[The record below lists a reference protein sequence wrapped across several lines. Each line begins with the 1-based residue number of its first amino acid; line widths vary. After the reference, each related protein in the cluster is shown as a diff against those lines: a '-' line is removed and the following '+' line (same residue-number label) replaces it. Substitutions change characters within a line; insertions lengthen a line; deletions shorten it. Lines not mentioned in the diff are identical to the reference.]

1 MRGEVLF
8 EKMTGISDEFIAEA
22 ALVAPVGVAAPKKRP
37 FASLSTAWRRGL
49 SAACICLI
57 VAITAAVA
65 WEPVRDFIGQGNHP
79 SGRFTF
85 YYQTE
90 SPGSKLC
97 TALPGDTVYVDTG
110 IQNEG
115 KAFEAS
121 NFFARAHFVLQSD
134 PSVVLEGEPY
144 PLNEDAHAAVRT
156 IKRGYRENMPFTFII
171 PEDAVFGVYDLVLS
185 YGEEQQVYKGV
196 LTVGDATGHTK
207 FPEITT
213 DHPFSFGYEPFL
225 SGTITTGDELTLEAW
240 VVNNGEHFKING
252 DFRPQATLCY
262 KGETVSYTIQG
273 KLVKMGVSST
283 ITYVESGATGR
294 GSYAFDIPEDAPTG
308 SYSLVLSYGGA
319 TQSFADV
326 VTINDTPAS
335 SFSFGYEPFDGFA
348 IPGDRFTVNAWVIN
362 EGEPFTYIGNSY
374 KETGR
379 FFPTVVLYHMETE
392 YVVKG
397 QPPETAVEAI
407 PHEVLTGQKGAETFE
422 FLIPAD
428 APTGAYAIRLSYLG
442 EEQVYGHV
450 LTVATP

>member
-22 ALVAPVGVAAPKKRP
+22 ALVAPVGVAAPKKKP

>member
-22 ALVAPVGVAAPKKRP
+22 ALVAPVGIAAPKKRP

-57 VAITAAVA
+57 LAITAAVA

-134 PSVVLEGEPY
+134 PSVVLEGEPD
-144 PLNEDAHAAVRT
+144 PLNEDAHAAMRT

-185 YGEEQQVYKGV
+185 YGGEQQVYKGV
-196 LTVGDATGHTK
+196 LTVG
-207 FPEITT
+207 E
-213 DHPFSFGYEPFL
+213 
-225 SGTITTGDELTLEAW
+225 
-240 VVNNGEHFKING
+240 V
-252 DFRPQATLCY
+252 
-262 KGETVSYTIQG
+262 
-273 KLVKMGVSST
+273 
-283 ITYVESGATGR
+283 
-294 GSYAFDIPEDAPTG
+294 
-308 SYSLVLSYGGA
+308 
-319 TQSFADV
+319 
-326 VTINDTPAS
+326 
-335 SFSFGYEPFDGFA
+335 
-348 IPGDRFTVNAWVIN
+348 
-362 EGEPFTYIGNSY
+362 
-374 KETGR
+374 
-379 FFPTVVLYHMETE
+379 ETE
-392 YVVKG
+392 
-397 QPPETAVEAI
+397 
-407 PHEVLTGQKGAETFE
+407 
-422 FLIPAD
+422 
-428 APTGAYAIRLSYLG
+428 
-442 EEQVYGHV
+442 
-450 LTVATP
+450 

>member
-1 MRGEVLF
+1 
-8 EKMTGISDEFIAEA
+8 MTGISDAYIAEA
-22 ALVAPVGVAAPKKRP
+22 ALVAPAGVAAPKKRP

-134 PSVVLEGEPY
+134 PSVVLEGEPD
-144 PLNEDAHAAVRT
+144 PLNEDAHAAMRT

-171 PEDAVFGVYDLVLS
+171 PEDAVPGMYDLVLS
-185 YGEEQQVYKGV
+185 YKGTTQVYKGV

-273 KLVKMGVSST
+273 ELVKMGVSST

-294 GSYAFDIPEDAPTG
+294 GSYAFNIPEDAPTG

-379 FFPTVVLYHMETE
+379 FFPTVVLYHMETG

-407 PHEVLTGQKGAETFE
+407 PHEVLTGQKGEETFV

-428 APTGAYAIRLSYLG
+428 APTGTYGLKLSYG
-442 EEQVYGHV
+442 GTQETFDNV

>member
-8 EKMTGISDEFIAEA
+8 EKMTGISDAYIAEA
-22 ALVAPVGVAAPKKRP
+22 ALVAPVGVAAPRKKP

-65 WEPVRDFIGQGNHP
+65 WEPVRDFIGQENHP

-115 KAFEAS
+115 EAFEAS

-407 PHEVLTGQKGAETFE
+407 PHEVLTGQKGVETFV

>member
-1 MRGEVLF
+1 MGTATAGR
-8 EKMTGISDEFIAEA
+8 IATP
-22 ALVAPVGVAAPKKRP
+22 APEGTPPLARFGFTYEMKNRDGTPWDG
-37 FASLSTAWRRGL
+37 TAMPGDWVCVDTTIINRGL
-49 SAACICLI
+49 
-57 VAITAAVA
+57 
-65 WEPVRDFIGQGNHP
+65 PFIYNGASSGYHP
-79 SGRFTF
+79 DA
-85 YYQTE
+85 Y
-90 SPGSKLC
+90 
-97 TALPGDTVYVDTG
+97 
-110 IQNEG
+110 
-115 KAFEAS
+115 
-121 NFFARAHFVLQSD
+121 FVLQGNE
-134 PSVVLEGEPY
+134 SVSMQCAFMETCDVGTHSVAMGEEGGGWAEI
-144 PLNEDAHAAVRT
+144 N
-156 IKRGYRENMPFTFII
+156 I
-171 PEDAVFGVYDLVLS
+171 PTDAVPGVYDLVLS
-185 YGEEQQVYKGV
+185 YKGTTQVYKGV

-273 KLVKMGVSST
+273 ELVKMGVSST

-407 PHEVLTGQKGAETFE
+407 PHEVLTGQKGEETFV

>member
-8 EKMTGISDEFIAEA
+8 EKMTGISDAYIAEA
-22 ALVAPVGVAAPKKRP
+22 ALVAPVGVVAPKKRP
-37 FASLSTAWRRGL
+37 FASLSRALNSGWGV
-49 SAACICLI
+49 ACICFI
-57 VAITAAVA
+57 VAIAAVVA

-442 EEQVYGHV
+442 EEHVYGYV